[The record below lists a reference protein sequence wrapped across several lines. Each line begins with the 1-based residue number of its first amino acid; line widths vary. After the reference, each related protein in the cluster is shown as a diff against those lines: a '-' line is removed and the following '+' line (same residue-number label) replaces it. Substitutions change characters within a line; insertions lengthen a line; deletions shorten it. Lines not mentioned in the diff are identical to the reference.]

1 VVSISFFLL
10 TILLARDQNPVLIWD
25 IITSSLSY
33 LAYVDP
39 SNTIGV
45 QNGTLF
51 DVLGVNNGTGTVA
64 VGATSF
70 NVSCGLVSNTTVL
83 GNGTTWTAT
92 LYVDGNTQ
100 IKFQLKNLSKVAI
113 FS

>member
-1 VVSISFFLL
+1 
-10 TILLARDQNPVLIWD
+10 LLARDQNPALIWED
-25 IITSSLSY
+25 ITASLPY

-51 DVLGVNNGTGTVA
+51 DVLGANNGTGTVA
-64 VGATSF
+64 VGARSF
-70 NVSCGLVSNTTVL
+70 NVSCGLVSNITVL
-83 GNGTTWTAT
+83 GNGTMLTAT
-92 LYVDGNTQ
+92 VYVDGNTR
-100 IKFQLKNLSKVAI
+100 IRFQPSKVAV

>member
-1 VVSISFFLL
+1 VIGISFLL
-10 TILLARDQNPVLIWD
+10 TISLARDQNPVLNWD
-25 IITSSLSY
+25 VITPSLWY
-33 LAYVDP
+33 LGYVDP

-51 DVLGVNNGTGTVA
+51 DVLGANNGTGTVA
-64 VGATSF
+64 VGATSY

-83 GNGTTWTAT
+83 KNGTTWTAT
-92 LYVDGNTQ
+92 FYVDGIQ
-100 IKFQLKNLSKVAI
+100 MRFQLGRISKVAI

>member
-1 VVSISFFLL
+1 
-10 TILLARDQNPVLIWD
+10 
-25 IITSSLSY
+25 LSY

-51 DVLGVNNGTGTVA
+51 DVLGANNGTGTVA

-92 LYVDGNTQ
+92 FYVDGFR
-100 IKFQLKNLSKVAI
+100 IGFQLGRISKVAV